1 MPERLRELIVK
12 QRNINSPAAHVLR
25 MFTDEMSA
33 DRIVAKELPVEES
46 GLVQRTVQQM
56 VEQASKAL
64 LAQANQTR
72 ESVQALLEV
81 E

>member
-1 MPERLRELIVK
+1 MPERLRDLIVK
-12 QRNINSPAAHVLR
+12 QRSINSPAADVSR
-25 MFTDEMSA
+25 MFTDEMA
-33 DRIVAKELPVEES
+33 ANRIVAKELPVEET

-72 ESVQALLEV
+72 DSVQALLEV